1 MESKSWRFRVHRP
14 SGLRGG
20 IVLGLALALIGAA
33 VGTAT
38 GAVTPFQQVVVVN
51 SESQAIPVDITN
63 PTLEVGAVKLDP
75 AGNTVKLDP
84 SGNTVDLGSTD
95 STHLANIDTATGK
108 LAFDG
113 SGNLK
118 TVAPPQPPA
127 VATKFLTD
135 FVVAQAGSSAI
146 YNLPETIN
154 ATSIVVN
161 GFTGDTNGITLML
174 NAQDRLTIFGAGGD
188 VVVPLPAAMPV
199 NKVRILCGSTLCEAW
214 FSIVGF

>member
-1 MESKSWRFRVHRP
+1 
-14 SGLRGG
+14 LRRG
-20 IVLGLALALIGAA
+20 IVVGLALALVGAA

-51 SESQAIPVDITN
+51 DASQAIPVNITN
-63 PTLEVGAVKLDP
+63 PTLAVGAVKLDP

-84 SGNTVDLGSTD
+84 SGNTVALGSTD
-95 STHLANIDTATGK
+95 STHLANIDAATGK

-113 SGNLK
+113 AGNLK
-118 TVAPPQPPA
+118 TVAPPQPAA
-127 VATKFLTD
+127 VATKFFTD
-135 FVVAQAGSSAI
+135 FVVAQAGSTAI

-154 ATSIVVN
+154 ATTIVVN
-161 GFTGDTNGITLML
+161 GFGATNGITLML
-174 NAQDRLTIFGAGGD
+174 DAQERLTIFADGDGGD

-199 NKVRILCGSTLCEAW
+199 NNVRIFCSTSICEAW